1 MPLRCQNLFVATL
14 VVALGPLS
22 SRAAEQRLPLSLHP
36 DNPRYFL
43 FRDKP
48 TVLITSAEHYG
59 ALLNADFDY
68 ARYFDALRADDL
80 NLTRTF
86 SGVYREVPGSFNIRA
101 NTLAPRDAAYVS
113 PWARAAD
120 QPGKFDL
127 TKWNDA
133 YFARL
138 KALMAAASERGVVVE
153 FVLFCTFYE
162 DVLWDICPLNAR
174 NNVNGVGKVGRT
186 EAHTLKEQALVD
198 AQLAFVRKVVAEL
211 KEFDNFY
218 YEVCNEPYFAGV
230 ADDWQRLVAK
240 TVAEAEKD
248 FPHKHLVARNIA
260 NGSEKV
266 DRPDPNVSV
275 YNFHYAN
282 PPAAVAQNAHLNK
295 PIAYDETG
303 FRGSGDA
310 VYRVHGWQFLFAG
323 GAVYNNLDYS
333 FTAEAEGG
341 TAPVAPPTPGGGGP
355 ALRRQMRVLRSFMDS
370 FDLPRLQPRA
380 DFLKRAGPQVQAWA
394 VATPPSQY
402 GVYLS
407 RLVEETGADGKGTGK
422 FADPHAGDGNQLLLH
437 LPAGN
442 YKAEWIDPKTGETKT
457 EELTVPDAG
466 EVSIGT
472 PGYTEDIALRLRRSR
487 G

>member
-1 MPLRCQNLFVATL
+1 MRCPNLFVVTL
-14 VVALGPLS
+14 VIPLIPLW
-22 SRAAEQRLPLSLHP
+22 SRAAEQRRPISLHP

-48 TVLITSAEHYG
+48 TVLITSGEHYG

-68 ARYFDALRADDL
+68 ARYFDALRADNL

-113 PWARAAD
+113 PWARAAGQPD
-120 QPGKFDL
+120 QYDL

-133 YFARL
+133 YFTRL
-138 KALMAAASERGVVVE
+138 KSLMAAASERGVVVE

-162 DVLWDICPLNAR
+162 DVLWNICPLNAR

-211 KEFDNFY
+211 KDFDNFY

-248 FPHKHLVARNIA
+248 FPHRHLVARNIA

-266 DRPDPNVSV
+266 DRPDPNVGV

-323 GAVYNNLDYS
+323 ARS
-333 FTAEAEGG
+333 T
-341 TAPVAPPTPGGGGP
+341 TTWTIPSPP
-355 ALRRQMRVLRSFMDS
+355 RQRTGR
-370 FDLPRLQPRA
+370 
-380 DFLKRAGPQVQAWA
+380 
-394 VATPPSQY
+394 PPS
-402 GVYLS
+402 
-407 RLVEETGADGKGTGK
+407 RRRRPA
-422 FADPHAGDGNQLLLH
+422 AAG
-437 LPAGN
+437 
-442 YKAEWIDPKTGETKT
+442 
-457 EELTVPDAG
+457 
-466 EVSIGT
+466 
-472 PGYTEDIALRLRRSR
+472 RRSAGR
-487 G
+487 CACCGRS